1 MSRKFDVLSRDRES
15 LSRDLDLRAS
25 LFLSLLLDLD
35 DLRGFSIRA
44 LGELVRERLG
54 LGDLKL
60 KKLLEFVKNE
70 KPRYNPRT
78 RQVFNLFQEP
88 VEQR

>member
-35 DLRGFSIRA
+35 DLRVFSIRA

-60 KKLLEFVKNE
+60 KKLSEFVKNE

-78 RQVFNLFQEP
+78 RQVFNLFKEP
-88 VEQR
+88 VEQM